1 MTYQRMPKLVIV
13 WAVLSLLIPT
23 PRAFSQMVQGK
34 PENRGRPEREC
45 TVERSGSVA
54 SGSPSPTPTPRST
67 VPPITLESLPKL
79 YGPGP
84 TPPNATSDDLSL
96 R

>member
-1 MTYQRMPKLVIV
+1 MTCQYMPKLVVV

-23 PRAFSQMVQGK
+23 PRAFSQMVKGK
-34 PENRGRPEREC
+34 PEKRERPEREC

-54 SGSPSPTPTPRST
+54 SGSPSPTPRST

>member
-1 MTYQRMPKLVIV
+1 MTYQHMPKVMVLWV
-13 WAVLSLLIPT
+13 ALSLLIPT
-23 PRAFSQMVQGK
+23 PRALSQMVEDEPK
-34 PENRGRPEREC
+34 GRERREGEC
-45 TVERSGSVA
+45 TVARPGSAA
-54 SGSPSPTPTPRST
+54 SGRPSPTPRST

-79 YGPGP
+79 SGPGP